1 MNKYKKISFLLPAL
15 LLAWPLGG
23 HAKEVLPGKEYSKG
37 TPYGRIDLGYAMPTS
52 LGGTSYGKKRPSN
65 SLAYGGGLGWTFNK
79 NVRADLNLA
88 HYNKFKY
95 SHTVRNKKVKQD
107 FDNTAL
113 MLNGYFDVAQS
124 SFANAIP
131 YITAGLGGSYNHA
144 KDYVMEGVGTS
155 KGASSLQFAWNVG
168 AGLAFKIERVH
179 LDIGYRYND
188 FGRANTSKTATA
200 RGRLYEVSPVK
211 ARLKAHTISAGFR
224 FNF

>member
-1 MNKYKKISFLLPAL
+1 MNKRKKITFVLPAL
-15 LLAWPLGG
+15 LLALPLQG

-37 TPYGRIDLGYAMPTS
+37 TPYGRIDIGYAVPTS

-65 SLAYGGGLGWTFNK
+65 TFAYGGGLGWTFNK
-79 NVRADLNLA
+79 NFRADLNLT
-88 HYNKFKY
+88 HYNKYKY
-95 SHTVRNKKVKQD
+95 AHNVENKKVKQN

-113 MLNGYFDVAQS
+113 MLNGYFDLAHS
-124 SFANAIP
+124 SFTNAIP
-131 YITAGLGGSYNHA
+131 YFTAGVGGSYNQA
-144 KDYVMEGVGTS
+144 KDYVKEGVGMS
-155 KGASSLQFAWNVG
+155 RGASSLQFAWNVG

-188 FGRANTSKTATA
+188 FGRANTSKTAIA